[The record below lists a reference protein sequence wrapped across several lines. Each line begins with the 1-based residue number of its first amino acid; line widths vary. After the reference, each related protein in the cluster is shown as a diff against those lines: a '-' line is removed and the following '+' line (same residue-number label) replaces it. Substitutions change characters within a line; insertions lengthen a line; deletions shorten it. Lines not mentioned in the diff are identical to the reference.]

1 MPSGRDSPAREEV
14 MEILILIFKLTVR
27 LTLSGGGAGSHT
39 TEDNDDCA
47 RGQIVPC

>member
-1 MPSGRDSPAREEV
+1 MDL
-14 MEILILIFKLTVR
+14 LILIFR
-27 LTLSGGGAGSHT
+27 LSVWMVTKGGGGGPV